1 MTTDAD
7 LAAAAFPNSP
17 GLFTTEQAASA
28 PAPAQVEPTAPADA
42 APGSSLREEAVLRG
56 AFPSMFPPPPPAPE
70 APAAAA
76 TPDAP
81 APTGE
86 PSTVPLTSSGITVT
100 LPAGVAPDSEALA
113 AFDGVAR
120 DLGLDGPTAQRLADL
135 HGEAIARAASEE
147 VAAWTAV
154 TAGWREAVKADPE
167 IGGVNFDASVT
178 LARGVLDR
186 FAPELKAELRDLGLG
201 NHPGL
206 TKLLARIGRA
216 LPGAA
221 PAARSAPAPH
231 TAAAHQASEDTKSR
245 AMFPSMYR

>member
-1 MTTDAD
+1 MNDSD
-7 LAAAAFPNSP
+7 LAAQAFPSMASTAAPAVSTAADNSLREAFPNS
-17 GLFTTEQAASA
+17 A
-28 PAPAQVEPTAPADA
+28 
-42 APGSSLREEAVLRG
+42 
-56 AFPSMFPPPPPAPE
+56 SMFPADPPPATAAPE
-70 APAAAA
+70 PASTAPVTA
-76 TPDAP
+76 TATP
-81 APTGE
+81 APTADAPPAE
-86 PSTVPLTSSGITVT
+86 PVTVALDAAGIDVR
-100 LPAGVAPDSEALA
+100 LPAGFAPDSEALG
-113 AFDGVAR
+113 AFGEAAR
-120 DLGLDGPTAQRLADL
+120 DLGLDGAGAQLLVDL
-135 HGEAIARAASEE
+135 HSQAIER
-147 VAAWTAV
+147 VAAEETAAWAAV
-154 TAGWREAVKADPE
+154 TSGWREAVKADPE
-167 IGGVNFDASVT
+167 IGGANFDASVT